1 MTSEFIWCMEDVLDL
16 YEQPYDPKHP
26 VICFDERPC
35 QLIGDAIIPIP
46 IKPGSP
52 KKEHYEYIRNGTCCV
67 FLAFEPLAGKRLIC
81 VKERRTMVD
90 YADFMRLLA
99 GQYPEA
105 ETILLVQDNLNTHTA
120 GSFYNALPPDDAF
133 QLGRRFEYHYTPK
146 KGSWLNMA
154 EIELSALSKQ
164 CLDRRIADM
173 KRLIDEVSAW
183 EQERN
188 AIGATVRWRF
198 SQTAAA
204 HPAASRRGM
213 RGAAAWIRNHIDL
226 THS

>member
-1 MTSEFIWCMEDVLDL
+1 MTSEFIWRMEDVLNL
-16 YEQPYDPKHP
+16 YEHPYDPKRP

-35 QLIGDAIIPIP
+35 QLIGDAIVPIP

-99 GQYPEA
+99 DQYPEA

-133 QLGRRFEYHYTPK
+133 QLAGRFEYHYTPK

-183 EQERN
+183 EKERN
-188 AIGATVRWRF
+188 IIGATVRWRF
-198 SQTAAA
+198 NKDNARVKLQRHYS
-204 HPAASRRGM
+204 
-213 RGAAAWIRNHIDL
+213 NL
-226 THS
+226 LN

>member
-1 MTSEFIWCMEDVLDL
+1 MEDVLDL

-99 GQYPEA
+99 DQYPEA
-105 ETILLVQDNLNTHTA
+105 ETILLVQDNLNTHMA

-198 SQTAAA
+198 NKDNARVKLQRHYS
-204 HPAASRRGM
+204 
-213 RGAAAWIRNHIDL
+213 NL
-226 THS
+226 LN

>member
-1 MTSEFIWCMEDVLDL
+1 MDL

-99 GQYPEA
+99 DQYPEA

-173 KRLIDEVSAW
+173 KKLIDEVSAW

-198 SQTAAA
+198 NKDNARVKLQRHYS
-204 HPAASRRGM
+204 
-213 RGAAAWIRNHIDL
+213 NL
-226 THS
+226 LN

>member
-1 MTSEFIWCMEDVLDL
+1 MDL
-16 YEQPYDPKHP
+16 YEQPYDPKRP

-90 YADFMRLLA
+90 YADFMKLLT
-99 GQYPEA
+99 QHYPDAEA
-105 ETILLVQDNLNTHTA
+105 IMLVQDNLNTHTA
-120 GSFYNALPPDDAF
+120 GSFYEALPPDDAF
-133 QLGRRFEYHYTPK
+133 QLAKRFEYHYTPK

-154 EIELSALSKQ
+154 EMELSALSKQ
-164 CLDRRIADM
+164 CLDRRIASM
-173 KRLIDEVSAW
+173 KKLADEVSIW
-183 EQERN
+183 EQEGN
-188 AIGATVRWRF
+188 AIGATVNWKFNKNNARIKLQRHYLNL
-198 SQTAAA
+198 Q
-204 HPAASRRGM
+204 
-213 RGAAAWIRNHIDL
+213 D
-226 THS
+226 